1 MFTKSNNEKL
11 FHEMGG
17 GLFLFYDCNLGREI
31 GDFPW
36 DRYDSNRKPVR
47 PKHFE
52 RVICCDI
59 PGFTACFSLDSQYQC
74 LNQSVPQ
81 IIALRLLKNPSI

>member
-1 MFTKSNNEKL
+1 MTAALVET
-11 FHEMGG
+11 
-17 GLFLFYDCNLGREI
+17 
-31 GDFPW
+31 DFPW
-36 DRYDSNRKPVR
+36 GRSDSNRKAVR

-52 RVICCDI
+52 WGIGCDI
-59 PGFTACFSLDSQYQC
+59 PAFTACLSLDSQYQF